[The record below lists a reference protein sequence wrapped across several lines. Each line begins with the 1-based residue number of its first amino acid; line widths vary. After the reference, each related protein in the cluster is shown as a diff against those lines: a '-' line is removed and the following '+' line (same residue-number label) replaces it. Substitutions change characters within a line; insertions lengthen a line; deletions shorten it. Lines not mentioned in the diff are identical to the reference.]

1 MKNKLLAV
9 LAIVGILL
17 FAVSDS
23 LFAENSIEGI
33 WRITKITTTTSQGD
47 NTNPQLLPSMYVFT
61 KKHYS
66 IIWMPG
72 RELQKNYAKRW
83 QPTSEEKVQS
93 YNSII
98 VNAGTYSIEE
108 NVITTKPVIA
118 KTPDFIGGYAKFEY
132 EVEGNVLKLTRIDT
146 MSNDG
151 IQDAGALQVKTTLVL
166 ERIEE

>member
-1 MKNKLLAV
+1 MKNRLLSA
-9 LAIVGILL
+9 LAIIGILL
-17 FAVSDS
+17 FVESDLYAVD
-23 LFAENSIEGI
+23 SIEGL

-47 NTNPQLLPSMYVFT
+47 NTSPHMLPSMFIFT

-72 RELQKNYAKRW
+72 KELPQNYEKRW
-83 QPTSEEKVQS
+83 RPTDEEKVQS

-98 VNAGTYSIEE
+98 VNAGTYDVDG
-108 NVITTKPVIA
+108 NVITTKPAIA

-132 EVEGNVLKLTRIDT
+132 ELKDNILKLTRIET

-166 ERIEE
+166 ERIKE